1 LTSSTVSYFVTFG
14 DARQGE
20 KTMRSRLWT
29 NERVGVLQRLWADSK
44 TAIEI
49 AAALNGVSRSA
60 VLGMIFRLR
69 LGADDGPGGK
79 TSRANASKA
88 TKRRAKEVPPLA
100 PSRRH
105 RRTRKKNPIADTPPR
120 RSGPVGLFD
129 LANHMCRWP
138 HGQLGGRNY
147 LFCGA
152 PGADLSGGIPYCALH
167 MRRAYLIPPRAAA
180 AKTGKKT
187 GKVNRMSNSGSSACV
202 PRPKA
207 TTLRTKSPALAPR

>member
-1 LTSSTVSYFVTFG
+1 
-14 DARQGE
+14 
-20 KTMRSRLWT
+20 MRSRLWT
-29 NERVGVLQRLWADSK
+29 TERVGVLRRLWADGK
-44 TAIEI
+44 TAVEI
-49 AAALNGVSRSA
+49 AAVLDGVSRSA

-69 LGADDGPGGK
+69 LGAEGK
-79 TSRANASKA
+79 TAPAKPGKSRAAG
-88 TKRRAKEVPPLA
+88 VPPLS

-105 RRTRKKNPIADTPPR
+105 RRKRKNPAADPPPR

-129 LANHMCRWP
+129 LGNDMCRWP

-180 AKTGKKT
+180 GKTGGTSKT
-187 GKVNRMSNSGSSACV
+187 SAMSNSGSSACV
-202 PRPKA
+202 PGRNPTA
-207 TTLRTKSPALAPR
+207 LRTKSPARAPR